1 MSNAN
6 HLAQLCST
14 LLSNLGGTAQMLM
27 RHRHRHRLLLAI
39 PHAHLFQAVRLSF
52 FFLLPFCR
60 NFCNSQPPDGAFNLQ
75 SCRQVT

>member
-39 PHAHLFQAVRLSF
+39 PHAHPFQAFRLSF
-52 FFLLPFCR
+52 FLLLFAETFATRSLPMERSIFR
-60 NFCNSQPPDGAFNLQ
+60 AAGKLLN
-75 SCRQVT
+75 